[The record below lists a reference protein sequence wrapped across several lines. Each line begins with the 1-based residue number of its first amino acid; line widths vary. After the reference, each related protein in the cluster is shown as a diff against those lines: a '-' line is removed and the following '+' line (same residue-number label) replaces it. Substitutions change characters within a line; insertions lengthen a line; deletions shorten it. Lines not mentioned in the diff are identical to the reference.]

1 MTNGYAV
8 IRLLCRFDVAG
19 DVSTSTNELG
29 CAIPTILKAIQAP
42 GKPAKHAVTS
52 GLQKSTGT
60 MPKIRSM
67 YRNIEWGG
75 GSGVPADEAQIPGK
89 KFGP

>member
-1 MTNGYAV
+1 MANGYAV
-8 IRLLCRFDVAG
+8 IRLLCRFEVAG
-19 DVSTSTNELG
+19 GVSTSTNDLG
-29 CAIPTILKAIQAP
+29 CAIPTTLMAIQAP
-42 GKPAKHAVTS
+42 GKPVKHAVTS

-60 MPKIRSM
+60 MPNIRSM

-75 GSGVPADEAQIPGK
+75 SGVSADEAQILGK